1 MHRATS
7 TLRPAWLGTTLS
19 AYSGSSRHGELR
31 HDRAFP
37 RQTHTLALL
46 GGEGS
51 SQGVSLCFPQ
61 LPPLASVS
69 TSWSLVWV
77 TPLCPPLC
85 PLVHRIPRS
94 VRTTG
99 KSCSPPVEFWSQQR
113 RLLSGVSL
121 DGQDA
126 QSTWRTLLLAGGEPV
141 CMAKLH
147 LESDRPGL

>member
-31 HDRAFP
+31 HGRTFP
-37 RQTHTLALL
+37 RQTHNTLALL
-46 GGEGS
+46 GGEGR

-61 LPPLASVS
+61 LLPLASVS

-77 TPLCPPLC
+77 TPLCPLLQ
-85 PLVHRIPRS
+85 PLVHRTPRS

-99 KSCSPPVEFWSQQR
+99 KR
-113 RLLSGVSL
+113 KKLLSSGRALVAAT
-121 DGQDA
+121 QA
-126 QSTWRTLLLAGGEPV
+126 PV
-141 CMAKLH
+141 R
-147 LESDRPGL
+147 SQPRRPGCSVNLEDAAPGRWRACLHG